1 MGTCHKHFVFS
12 LGVKLS
18 FLYAFMISSCLGGKA
33 MVCAIPGKHGCTPVG
48 NKHPTQR
55 FAFCAGKP
63 RANNEE
69 TGILTDWWM
78 FGIKI

>member
-1 MGTCHKHFVFS
+1 MGTCHKHFAFS
-12 LGVKLS
+12 LGHKLS
-18 FLYAFMISSCLGGKA
+18 FF
-33 MVCAIPGKHGCTPVG
+33 VCFYVLFLSGEVKPWCVLFHGHTPVG
-48 NKHPTQR
+48 NKLPTQK

-78 FGIKI
+78 FRIKI